1 MFLAALPIPVLIV
14 IIVTSV
20 VVTFLLVLI
29 VLINRKKRAE
39 DKVQKIRD
47 AFNLYN
53 SQLITSCYDMIKR
66 IKSLS
71 QYSRSYEMKYYENQK
86 KYDELLNKKAAEIKE
101 ELDNLKP
108 LLDSKNF
115 KELKRSMS
123 SCEKEITSFGNY
135 VGVLNSDLQEI
146 LHDDRDA
153 REACLVLKE
162 KYRTIHEFYNTNI
175 NDLKPIEKP
184 FNIIFARADKFFV
197 NFDSLLDHAQFQE
210 ANHLLPNQEKVFDAV
225 LNVMNDLPGLANLIF
240 VVIPAKIDGI
250 IEEVK
255 QLVSEQY
262 ILDNLNIPKFIKN
275 VRRVLETEAKKLE
288 MLDTYEVNKNLMN
301 IQDSLHDLELKLEAE
316 KEAKQKFL
324 SDQDTLSVSS
334 YEIEKRYSRL
344 VNSLPNYQKAY
355 MLDKKK
361 VDSLLILRNDIEAVG
376 YLKRELDSYLDAGN
390 KQPFSVINSRV
401 SKMREEIE
409 KVVETMKDYQDYLD
423 KVKND
428 SETTYSKIRDL
439 YLALKQTQYKLRIS
453 IGSKAIND
461 IYLKRISVLFDNL
474 KTIDTMLT
482 SQPVDVYNATNLF
495 NSINEKYNTIVKE
508 VDEIEVKCKKAESS
522 ILYANAY
529 RVDYFDS
536 RPNLDRAEK
545 AFIEGD
551 FDRATSEAIK
561 VLDMYKIK

>member
-1 MFLAALPIPVLIV
+1 MVSLALPTPILIA
-14 IIVTSV
+14 IIVTSIV
-20 VVTFLLVLI
+20 VVFLLVL
-29 VLINRKKRAE
+29 LILLNHKKRIK
-39 DKVQKIRD
+39 DKVQKLCD
-47 AFNLYN
+47 AFDLYN

-86 KYDELLNKKAAEIKE
+86 KYDELLNKKAAGIKE
-101 ELDNLKP
+101 ETDNLKA
-108 LLDSKNF
+108 LLASKSF
-115 KELKRSMS
+115 KDLKRNIS
-123 SCEKEITSFGNY
+123 SCEKEINEFGNL

-146 LHDDRDA
+146 LHDDREA
-153 REACLVLKE
+153 REACLVVKE

-175 NDLKPIEKP
+175 NDLKPLEKP

-225 LNVMNDLPGLANLIF
+225 LNVMNDLPGLANLIY
-240 VVIPAKIDGI
+240 VVIPAKIDAI

-255 QLVSEQY
+255 QLVNQQF
-262 ILDNLNIPKFIKN
+262 ILDNLNIPKYIKT
-275 VRRVLETEAKKLE
+275 VRKVLETEAKKLE
-288 MLDTYEVNKNLMN
+288 MLDTYEVNKNLME
-301 IQDSLHDLELKLEAE
+301 IQDSLHDLELKLEEE
-316 KEAKQKFL
+316 KDAKQKFL
-324 SDQDTLSVSS
+324 ADQDTLSVSS
-334 YEIEKRYSRL
+334 YEIEKKYSRL

-390 KQPFSVINSRV
+390 KQPFSVINARV
-401 SKMREEIE
+401 TKMREEID
-409 KVVETMKDYQDYLD
+409 KVVVTMQEYQDYLD

-428 SETTYSKIRDL
+428 SETIYSKIRDL
-439 YLALKQTQYKLRIS
+439 YLSLKKTQYKIRIN
-453 IGSKAIND
+453 IGSKAISD
-461 IYLKRISVLFDNL
+461 IYLKRINVLFDNL

-482 SQPVDVYNATNLF
+482 SQPVDVFNATNLF
-495 NSINEKYNTIVKE
+495 NSVNEKYNSIIKE
-508 VDEIEVKCKKAESS
+508 VDELEIKCKKAESS

-551 FDRATSEAIK
+551 FDLATNEAIK